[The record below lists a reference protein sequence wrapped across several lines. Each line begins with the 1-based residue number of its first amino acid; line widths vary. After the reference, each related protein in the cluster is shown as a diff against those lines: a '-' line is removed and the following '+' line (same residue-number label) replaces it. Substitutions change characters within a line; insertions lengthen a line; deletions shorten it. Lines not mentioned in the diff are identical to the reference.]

1 MNDDDGF
8 ESKGFFLAEE
18 DVFVI
23 MGFHEVENS
32 VFHCAVLPFQ
42 SGLEDYYNTRL
53 GLLPASLSGGL
64 LCLVGV
70 SCCLLVSVVVHGF
83 RWVSL
88 SAFSSWL
95 LIGALFRLRMAS
107 RAQSGTTSK
116 LINQTD

>member
-1 MNDDDGF
+1 MNDDNGF

-53 GLLPASLSGGL
+53 WLLTASFSSGLVS
-64 LCLVGV
+64 LVGV
-70 SCCLLVSVVVHGF
+70 PCCLLESVVVHGF
-83 RWVSL
+83 RWVLL
-88 SAFSSWL
+88 SVLLYAFCS
-95 LIGALFRLRMAS
+95 
-107 RAQSGTTSK
+107 
-116 LINQTD
+116 

>member
-1 MNDDDGF
+1 MNDDNGF

-32 VFHCAVLPFQ
+32 VFHCVMLPFQ

-83 RWVSL
+83 RWVLL
-88 SAFSSWL
+88 SVLLYAFCS
-95 LIGALFRLRMAS
+95 
-107 RAQSGTTSK
+107 
-116 LINQTD
+116 

>member
-32 VFHCAVLPFQ
+32 VFHCDVLPFQ

-53 GLLPASLSGGL
+53 
-64 LCLVGV
+64 
-70 SCCLLVSVVVHGF
+70 
-83 RWVSL
+83 
-88 SAFSSWL
+88 
-95 LIGALFRLRMAS
+95 
-107 RAQSGTTSK
+107 
-116 LINQTD
+116 